1 MEAELQPQEEQSPA
15 HVVGLSLCDSAP
27 LLWRLQ
33 DLKAVR
39 SDGLVGALLGSLPRT
54 PRQNVRLG
62 RPLLLLPEEERLLG
76 ERRGVGALPAQ
87 NQVSKRAGSDVLG
100 NTWVRTKMREQNS
113 GVELELR
120 DAAGGELQ
128 QRYVEQQRRSF
139 EEQSVLALEERKSAF
154 VRAMTSSSGSDE
166 ALQRRLLDLEQNFN
180 FPRSA
185 LAVQLSTARAG
196 LSHCPEARA
205 FLEADWPIRAQRC
218 PRREARFQVFRDLR
232 GRGFF
237 LTSAGKFG
245 GDFLVYPGD
254 PLRFHAHFIA
264 VCLALDESVCLLDVL
279 CVARLGSNVKK
290 TVLLCSPAPDGP
302 VRYTSLQWSG
312 MNGSVPFQSMAAPS
326 HFVLMVISS
335 DGNRFSGSASA
346 GGASQWW
353 E

>member
-1 MEAELQPQEEQSPA
+1 MEAELRPQEEQSPA
-15 HVVGLSLCDSAP
+15 PVVGLSLCDSAP

-33 DLKAVR
+33 DLKAMR

-76 ERRGVGALPAQ
+76 ERRGAAALPAQ
-87 NQVSKRAGSDVLG
+87 NQ
-100 NTWVRTKMREQNS
+100 E
-113 GVELELR
+113 
-120 DAAGGELQ
+120 AAGGELQ
-128 QRYVEQQRRSF
+128 QRYAEEQQRSY
-139 EEQSVLALEERKSAF
+139 EEQSVFALEDRKSAL
-154 VRAMTSSSGSDE
+154 VRAMTSSGSDPGSDE
-166 ALQRRLLDLEQNFN
+166 ALQRRLLDLEQNFS

-205 FLEADWPIRAQRC
+205 FLEADWPIRAQRS
-218 PRREARFQVFRDLR
+218 PRGEARFQVFRDLR

-290 TVLLCSPAPDGP
+290 TVLLCSPAPDGS

-312 MNGSVPFQSMAAPS
+312 MV
-326 HFVLMVISS
+326 
-335 DGNRFSGSASA
+335 
-346 GGASQWW
+346 
-353 E
+353 

>member
-15 HVVGLSLCDSAP
+15 HVIGLSLCDSAP

-87 NQVSKRAGSDVLG
+87 NQ
-100 NTWVRTKMREQNS
+100 
-113 GVELELR
+113 

-312 MNGSVPFQSMAAPS
+312 MV
-326 HFVLMVISS
+326 
-335 DGNRFSGSASA
+335 
-346 GGASQWW
+346 
-353 E
+353 